1 MSEEAAFD
9 QLAEDVKSVL
19 FEDATFIPQVGD
31 RVSLKVRPVQNVE
44 YHPQDFIGVTRF
56 YARTIEFL
64 FSDLGRLPERG
75 EEFLIGSDRYSVA
88 KIIEHDGDGRFVMA
102 EVS

>member
-1 MSEEAAFD
+1 M
-9 QLAEDVKSVL
+9 AEDVRTVL
-19 FEDATFIPQVGD
+19 FVDATFIPQVGD

-44 YHPQDFIGVTRF
+44 YHPADFVGVMRH
-56 YARTIEFL
+56 YARTVEFL
-64 FSDLGRLPERG
+64 LSDLGRLPEPG
-75 EEFLIGSDRYSVA
+75 EEFLIASDRFTVA